1 MMLLL
6 AISMVAGIKAGNASR
21 YGYEGDAFDRVG
33 SFACRRS
40 LSARYGERGWQ
51 KMRDHGVAHR
61 TLACG
66 TRLGICNLRTSQC
79 TTAYVVDRGPWGVL
93 DRKGDWHVRTTALR
107 PGEHFRGDL
116 DLLPGI
122 YSAIAL
128 MGIEKVAYWQ
138 LKDVEPGRAHQR
150 DHLPPLRA
158 GGRSPFAVNLR
169 PTAPEFPP
177 LRTPDSAPTSAL
189 AFQAAAPVSASAS
202 DVPVSASASAE
213 PLFSQLY
220 TSSELGPF
228 ALTAEATAR

>member
-21 YGYEGDAFDRVG
+21 YGYEGDSFDRVG

-40 LSARYGERGWQ
+40 LAARYGERGWQ

-107 PGEHFRGDL
+107 PGEHFRGEL
-116 DLLPGI
+116 DLLPGT

-128 MGIEKVAYWQ
+128 TGIEKVAYWP
-138 LKDVEPGRAHQR
+138 LKEVETGRAHQR
-150 DHLPPLRA
+150 EHLPPLRA

-177 LRTPDSAPTSAL
+177 LRTREAVL
-189 AFQAAAPVSASAS
+189 AAPLAQNLAAPASVSASS
-202 DVPVSASASAE
+202 G
-213 PLFSQLY
+213 LLYSQLY
-220 TSSELGPF
+220 TSSELGPL
-228 ALTAEATAR
+228 ALGGEATAR

>member
-21 YGYEGDAFDRVG
+21 YGYEGDVFDRVG

-40 LSARYGERGWQ
+40 LAARYGERGWQ

-66 TRLGICNLRTSQC
+66 TRLGICNLRTNQC

-116 DLLPGI
+116 DLLPGT

-128 MGIEKVAYWQ
+128 MGIEKVAYWPI
-138 LKDVEPGRAHQR
+138 KEAEPARAHQR

-169 PTAPEFPP
+169 STTPEFPP
-177 LRTPDSAPTSAL
+177 LRIHDAQPATAL
-189 AFQAAAPVSASAS
+189 ALQVAAPVSASA
-202 DVPVSASASAE
+202 ATE

-220 TSSELGPF
+220 TSGELGP
-228 ALTAEATAR
+228 LGLSAEATAR

>member
-6 AISMVAGIKAGNASR
+6 AISMVAEIKAGNASR
-21 YGYEGDAFDRVG
+21 YGYEGDVFDRVG

-40 LSARYGERGWQ
+40 LAARYGERGWQ

-116 DLLPGI
+116 DLLPGT

-128 MGIEKVAYWQ
+128 MGIEKVAYWPI
-138 LKDVEPGRAHQR
+138 KDAEPGRAHQR

-169 PTAPEFPP
+169 STTPEFPP
-177 LRTPDSAPTSAL
+177 LRTHGAEPATSL
-189 AFQAAAPVSASAS
+189 AFQVTTP
-202 DVPVSASASAE
+202 ASASAATD
-213 PLFSQLY
+213 PLFSQLS
-220 TSSELGPF
+220 TSSELGP
-228 ALTAEATAR
+228 LGLSAEATAR

>member
-21 YGYEGDAFDRVG
+21 YGYEGDSFDRVG

-40 LSARYGERGWQ
+40 LAARYGERGWQ

-66 TRLGICNLRTSQC
+66 TRLGICNLRTNQC
-79 TTAYVVDRGPWGVL
+79 TAAYVVDRGPWGVL

-116 DLLPGI
+116 DLLPGT

-128 MGIEKVAYWQ
+128 TGIEKVAYWP
-138 LKDVEPGRAHQR
+138 LRETEPGRVRQHE
-150 DHLPPLRA
+150 HLPPLRA

-169 PTAPEFPP
+169 PPTTEFPP
-177 LRTPDSAPTSAL
+177 LRSSDPAL
-189 AFQAAAPVSASAS
+189 ATPLAFNVAAPASPES
-202 DVPVSASASAE
+202 R
-213 PLFSQLY
+213 LLQLY
-220 TSSELGPF
+220 APSELGSLV
-228 ALTAEATAR
+228 ASGE